1 MAYSRKCRIIAFLL
15 AVLVLV
21 VPSTATAAAETNDGY
36 QSASLSELLQV
47 SKYKDY
53 LIEHEGVK
61 KGTEN
66 YILTGDDIINYN
78 KDITN
83 ADVDSLKTL
92 EFKDSAGKNYKGL
105 YLPSDGVVGWN
116 IPFDMKEGMY
126 AVKFKYVPIAEE
138 ASKA

>member
-83 ADVDSLKTL
+83 ADVNSLKAL
-92 EFKDSAGKNYKGL
+92 EKL
-105 YLPSDGVVGWN
+105 
-116 IPFDMKEGMY
+116 
-126 AVKFKYVPIAEE
+126 
-138 ASKA
+138 